1 MQEIVAEQPTESK
14 ESARSNVTPSR
25 FFAYGV
31 LLFLVCAYLFTHVKA
46 FGPIGS
52 AYEPAYET
60 LEEVEHSKPQWF
72 SYLRDGLISHERAVV
87 GESYSFGIRTT
98 KLYRQKKWDA
108 PEAFAVPA
116 SWLVAVNHA
125 PGLKPEEVQE
135 LREIIQSEDYL
146 TTSMAAQWLVGVGER
161 LDKEAAEEVIRAQ
174 KAIILE
180 QKSMAEKLTGNA
192 EPAPSTQR

>member
-1 MQEIVAEQPTESK
+1 MQEIVVEQPTESK

-25 FFAYGV
+25 FFTYGV

-72 SYLRDGLISHERAVV
+72 SYLRDGLIAHERAVV
-87 GESYSFGIRTT
+87 GSDYPFWKKME
-98 KLYRQKKWDA
+98 KLYRQKKWDE

-125 PGLKPEEVQE
+125 QGLKPGEVQE
-135 LREIIQSEDYL
+135 LRKIIQSEDYL

-174 KAIILE
+174 KATILE
-180 QKSMAEKLTGNA
+180 QKSMAEKLTGND
-192 EPAPSTQR
+192 EPAPSTLR